1 MQLNPGLSFVLYHC
15 SKHFK
20 TINQWCRWHWTS
32 SSDNFTGED
41 PCWPSTF
48 VIGFYLAA
56 IPWYV
61 GAIIVLFS
69 RVDYREKPGY
79 IACLIPAIVATIAIV
94 LGATNVADD
103 W

>member
-1 MQLNPGLSFVLYHC
+1 MGLSFLQLELLH
-15 SKHFK
+15 
-20 TINQWCRWHWTS
+20 HW
-32 SSDNFTGED
+32 
-41 PCWPSTF
+41 F